1 MKRMS
6 KENIQRCILLGM
18 PGVMTPSV
26 IENVVEVS
34 DIPVSDTD
42 KDKLFDSIYSVD
54 PVTGRVKNALPVLL
68 SDKVDLKVKDF
79 VMKNLGRQ
87 TVGREIPQGM
97 SDDDV
102 EYFERGQYE
111 TQAEYISRISARLD
125 KYKEMNLLA
134 AESRK
139 LNDLNKNE

>member
-1 MKRMS
+1 MKYMS
-6 KENIQRCILLGM
+6 VDNSNRAKLFGM
-18 PGVMTPSV
+18 PGMLEYVPLDFQ
-26 IENVVEVS
+26 EVES
-34 DIPVSDTD
+34 PVSDND
-42 KDKLFDSIYSVD
+42 KDKLFDSIYSVH
-54 PVTGRVKNALPVLL
+54 PGNGRVQNALPVLL
-68 SDKVDLKVKDF
+68 SDKVDPKVKDF

-87 TVGREIPQGM
+87 SVGREIPQGM

-125 KYKEMNLLA
+125 KYKEQNLLA